1 MSTST
6 SDTDGRG
13 EWDMVTA
20 HVRTLCP
27 DLDEGIVDKL
37 VGRAFGWG
45 TQKFWRGRMK
55 RQPVSIATVNASL
68 DFLRATVG
76 LSDDQISAIV
86 PKLPEVLAL
95 PLTRMQE
102 NVSYIVKTYP
112 SLKDQR
118 LVNAIVDNPAVLGY
132 DFDCEGDC
140 QSECARCWVQ
150 F

>member
-1 MSTST
+1 
-6 SDTDGRG
+6 
-13 EWDMVTA
+13 
-20 HVRTLCP
+20 
-27 DLDEGIVDKL
+27 
-37 VGRAFGWG
+37 
-45 TQKFWRGRMK
+45 MK
-55 RQPVSIATVNASL
+55 RQPVSMETVTASL
-68 DFLRATVG
+68 DFLHATVG
-76 LSDDQISAIV
+76 LSDEQIATIV

-95 PLTRMQE
+95 PLKRMQE

-118 LVNAIVDNPAVLGY
+118 LVNAIMVNPAVLGY